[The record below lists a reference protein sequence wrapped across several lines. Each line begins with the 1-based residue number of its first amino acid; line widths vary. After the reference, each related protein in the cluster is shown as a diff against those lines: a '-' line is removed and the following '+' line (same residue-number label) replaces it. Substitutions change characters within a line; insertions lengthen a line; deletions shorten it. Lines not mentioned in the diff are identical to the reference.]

1 MAEAANIDT
10 PISTILSTSTPT
22 TTTTTTTT
30 TTATTTEI
38 DYDYYDYYKK
48 ENITEVMN
56 TPTSNFSILGLD
68 KDDSIVLMI
77 SFAVIALCIVALVIA
92 IVLKF
97 KKIKCSF
104 NIQKKSADIELNRMY
119 APLVQNPS
127 LFDSVDLV
135 TPSDEI

>member
-22 TTTTTTTT
+22 TTTTTTT
-30 TTATTTEI
+30 ATTTEI
-38 DYDYYDYYKK
+38 DYDYYHYEK

>member
-30 TTATTTEI
+30 ATTTEI
-38 DYDYYDYYKK
+38 DYDYYDYYEK

-56 TPTSNFSILGLD
+56 APTSNFSILGLD

>member
-10 PISTILSTSTPT
+10 PISTILSTSTP
-22 TTTTTTTT
+22 TTTTTTT